1 MIKIFITYQKLP
13 ILVELGSDQLEEP
26 QYASYDP
33 FFSLGEI
40 YFTSVFFV
48 AIWRKNTRKQNQ

>member
-26 QYASYDP
+26 QYASYDL
-33 FFSLGEI
+33 FFS
-40 YFTSVFFV
+40 
-48 AIWRKNTRKQNQ
+48 